1 MLRRELRRKG
11 LNMPYETGLSYD
23 DVLAVPQRSAVDSRD
38 DVDLTTELVDGLE
51 LSVPVVTAAMD
62 TVTEA
67 EMARAVA
74 EAGGLGVVHR
84 FLPIDEQARMVRAV
98 TEDGLPTAGA
108 VGIAEP
114 SLDRAEA
121 LVDAGASVL
130 VLDVAHGHMERA
142 VEATADLAEAFPET
156 PVCAGNVATAAG
168 VADLA
173 AAGADCVKI
182 GVGPGS
188 HCTTR
193 EVTGF
198 GVPQFTAVER
208 CSSAARERGVTA
220 VADGGISGSGDAV
233 KALLAGA
240 DAVMMGGFFAGCA
253 ESPGEII
260 ETDGERYKRSRGMA
274 TAAAAEDREDK
285 AGGVDAEEGVEAIT
299 EYVGPVG
306 PRLATF
312 VAGIRSGLSYAGA
325 HDLETARENAE
336 FMEVRPATNRRNGP
350 HGVANRR

>member
-1 MLRRELRRKG
+1 
-11 LNMPYETGLSYD
+11 MPYKTGLSYD
-23 DVLAVPQRSAVDSRD
+23 DVLAVPQRSPVDSRD
-38 DVDLTTELVDGLE
+38 DVDLSTELADGLE
-51 LSVPVVTAAMD
+51 LSLPIATAAMD

-84 FLPIDEQARMVRAV
+84 FLPIDEQAQMVGDVAA
-98 TEDGLPTAGA
+98 EGLPISGA
-108 VGIAEP
+108 IGIAE
-114 SLDRAEA
+114 SYLDRAGS
-121 LVDAGASVL
+121 LVDAGASAL
-130 VLDVAHGHMERA
+130 VLDVAHGHMDRA
-142 VEATADLAEAFPET
+142 IEVTTELTGTFPDT
-156 PVCAGNVATAAG
+156 PICAGNVATEAG

-173 AAGADCVKI
+173 DAGADCVKI

-208 CSSAARERGVTA
+208 CSSAARKHGVTTI
-220 VADGGISGSGDAV
+220 ADGGIRGSGDAV

-260 ETDGERYKRSRGMA
+260 ETDGQRYKRSRGMA

-285 AGGVDAEEGVEAIT
+285 AGDVEAEEGVEAVT
-299 EYVGPVG
+299 EYTGPVG
-306 PRLATF
+306 PRLAEF
-312 VAGIRSGLSYAGA
+312 AAGLRSGLSYAGA

-336 FMEVRPATNRRNGP
+336 FMEVRPTTNRRNGA
-350 HGVANRR
+350 HGFAGRE

>member
-1 MLRRELRRKG
+1 
-11 LNMPYETGLSYD
+11 MPYKTGLSYD
-23 DVLAVPQRSAVDSRD
+23 DVLAVPQRSPVDSRD
-38 DVDLTTELVDGLE
+38 DVDLSTELADGLE
-51 LSVPVVTAAMD
+51 LSLPIATAAMD

-84 FLPIDEQARMVRAV
+84 FLPIDEQAQMVGDVAA
-98 TEDGLPTAGA
+98 EGLPISGA
-108 VGIAEP
+108 IGIAE
-114 SLDRAEA
+114 SYLDRAGS
-121 LVDAGASVL
+121 LVDAGASAL
-130 VLDVAHGHMERA
+130 VLDVAHGHMDRA
-142 VEATADLAEAFPET
+142 IEVTTELTGTFPDT
-156 PVCAGNVATAAG
+156 PICAGNVATEAG

-173 AAGADCVKI
+173 DAGADCVKI

-208 CSSAARERGVTA
+208 CSSAARKHGVTTI
-220 VADGGISGSGDAV
+220 ADGGIRGSGDAV

-260 ETDGERYKRSRGMA
+260 ETDGQRYKRSRGMA

-285 AGGVDAEEGVEAIT
+285 AGDVEAEEGVEAVT
-299 EYVGPVG
+299 EYTGPVG
-306 PRLATF
+306 PRLAEF
-312 VAGIRSGLSYAGA
+312 AAGLRSGLSYAGA
-325 HDLETARENAE
+325 HDLETARESAE
-336 FMEVRPATNRRNGP
+336 FMEVRPTTNRRNGA
-350 HGVANRR
+350 HGFAGRE

>member
-1 MLRRELRRKG
+1 
-11 LNMPYETGLSYD
+11 
-23 DVLAVPQRSAVDSRD
+23 
-38 DVDLTTELVDGLE
+38 
-51 LSVPVVTAAMD
+51 
-62 TVTEA
+62 
-67 EMARAVA
+67 MARAVA

-84 FLPIDEQARMVRAV
+84 FLPIDEQAQMVGDVAA
-98 TEDGLPTAGA
+98 EGLPISGA
-108 VGIAEP
+108 IGIAE
-114 SLDRAEA
+114 SYLDRAGS
-121 LVDAGASVL
+121 LVDAGASAL
-130 VLDVAHGHMERA
+130 VLDVAHGHMDRA
-142 VEATADLAEAFPET
+142 IEVTTELTGTFPDT
-156 PVCAGNVATAAG
+156 PICAGNVATEAG

-173 AAGADCVKI
+173 DAGADCVKV

-208 CSSAARERGVTA
+208 CSSAARKHGVTTI
-220 VADGGISGSGDAV
+220 ADGGIRGSGDAV

-260 ETDGERYKRSRGMA
+260 ETDGQRYKRSRGMA

-285 AGGVDAEEGVEAIT
+285 AGDVEAEEGVEAIT
-299 EYVGPVG
+299 EYTGPVG
-306 PRLATF
+306 PRLAEF
-312 VAGIRSGLSYAGA
+312 AAGLRSGLSYAGA

-336 FMEVRPATNRRNGP
+336 FMEVRPTTNRRNGA
-350 HGVANRR
+350 HGFAGRE

>member
-1 MLRRELRRKG
+1 
-11 LNMPYETGLSYD
+11 MPYKTGLSYD
-23 DVLAVPQRSAVDSRD
+23 DVLAVPQRSPVDSRD
-38 DVDLTTELVDGLE
+38 DVDLSTDLADGLD

-74 EAGGLGVVHR
+74 EGGGLGVVHR
-84 FLPIDEQARMVRAV
+84 FLPIDEQARMVRDVAA
-98 TEDGLPTAGA
+98 DGLPVAGA
-108 VGIAEP
+108 VGIAE
-114 SLDRAEA
+114 SYFDRAAA
-121 LVDAGASVL
+121 LVESEASAL
-130 VLDVAHGHMERA
+130 VLDVAHGHMDRA
-142 VEATADLAEAFPET
+142 IEATAELSETFPET
-156 PVCAGNVATAAG
+156 PIWAGNVATEAG

-173 AAGADCVKI
+173 EAGADCVKV

-208 CSSAARERGVTA
+208 CSSAARERSVTT
-220 VADGGISGSGDAV
+220 VADGGIRGSGDAV

-260 ETDGERYKRSRGMA
+260 ESDGERYKRSRGMA

-285 AGGVDAEEGVEAIT
+285 AGDVEAEEGVEAVT
-299 EYVGPVG
+299 EYKGPVE
-306 PRLATF
+306 PRLAEF
-312 VAGIRSGLSYAGA
+312 AAGLRSGLSYAGA

-336 FMEVRPATNRRNGP
+336 FMEVRPTTNRRNGA
-350 HGVANRR
+350 HGFADRE